1 MRKSIT
7 EGGMPML
14 TPEYTF
20 VVYADMGDY
29 WIESY
34 REGVPCE
41 DVASAENPSQVGYHI
56 YRTLERVQEDNDSD

>member
-7 EGGMPML
+7 ESGMPML
-14 TPEYTF
+14 TPEFTF

-41 DVASAENPSQVGYHI
+41 EPMGAENPSQVGYHI
-56 YRTLERVQEDNDSD
+56 YRTLERMQDDDSDA